1 MHLFLNDFK
10 AKYKKYRQPIFQY
23 GTKNNQTYMISLIS
37 KKLKYTHLIKINESM
52 RKFNRR
58 VKERNRNQARQ
69 SHQGNHRSRH

>member
-23 GTKNNQTYMISLIS
+23 GTKNNQTYTISLIS

-58 VKERNRNQARQ
+58 VMERNRNQARQ
-69 SHQGNHRSRH
+69 CHQGNHRSHH